1 MDCGTEIDVIRN
13 KFRSIQAKVARW
25 SISIMKQSI
34 IPDALLLYHGAE
46 YPICNSLSIPLSL
59 GSIHL
64 LVIAVLGNKTVMGAL
79 LNNLS
84 IPKH

>member
-1 MDCGTEIDVIRN
+1 MDVIRN
-13 KFRSIQAKVARW
+13 KYRFIRAKATRL

-34 IPDALLLYHGAE
+34 TPDALLLYHGAE

-64 LVIAVLGNKTVMGAL
+64 LVIAVLGNKAVMGAL
-79 LNNLS
+79 LYNPS
-84 IPKH
+84 IPKY